1 MMKAYEVIELIAT
14 QAASGR
20 PYLEFTREPA
30 FSLGLYVL
38 PAGGEDTQTPH
49 TEDEA
54 YYVVRG
60 RGVIRVAGEDREV
73 GPGSIIVVDTGV
85 EHYFHNI
92 SEELAILVFFAPPEG
107 TNR

>member
-1 MMKAYEVIELIAT
+1 MKAYEVTELIAA
-14 QAASGR
+14 QAASRR
-20 PYLEFTREPA
+20 PYLEFARESS

-38 PAGGEDTQTPH
+38 PAGGVDTQTPH

-54 YYVVRG
+54 YYVIRG
-60 RGVIRVAGEDREV
+60 RGVIRVAGEDRAV
-73 GPGSIIVVDTGV
+73 GPGSIIVVGTGV

-92 SEELAILVFFAPPEG
+92 SEELVLLVFFAPPEG